1 MFQQMLN
8 ASRAVLLRPSVST
21 FEEYE
26 RDDLGW
32 ATIYV
37 AISAVIA
44 AILGAISFTLNRPY
58 MEQQLRDLERQLN
71 GQPLPPFATTLMG
84 GTSLTTAIISGLL
97 GTLIAF
103 FIWLGIIYL
112 LGRAFGGTGSFGQ
125 VAYDVALFWA
135 PIAVIRGLIG
145 VISIGPIAV
154 IGGVV
159 GLAVGLYNIYLSW
172 LSIQAG
178 MNLPGSKALWVILIP
193 LLLLV
198 VGCCGIIGVAVFALM
213 GASTSP

>member
-26 RDDLGW
+26 RNDLGW

-37 AISAVIA
+37 AISAVVA
-44 AILGAISFTLNRPY
+44 AILAAISFALNRPY
-58 MEQQLRDLERQLN
+58 LEQRMQDLQNQLN

-84 GTSLTTAIISGLL
+84 GTSITAAILSGLL
-97 GTLIAF
+97 STLIAF
-103 FIWLGIIYL
+103 FIWLGIIFL
-112 LGRAFGGTGSFGQ
+112 LGRAFGGTGSFGEL
-125 VAYDVALFWA
+125 AYDFALFWA

-145 VISIGPIAV
+145 VISIGPIAF
-154 IGGVV
+154 IGGLI

-172 LSIQAG
+172 LSIQSG
-178 MNLPGSKALWVILIP
+178 MNLSGGKALWVILIP
-193 LLLLV
+193 ILV
-198 VGCCGIIGVAVFALM
+198 LVIGCCGIIALVVFALA
-213 GASTSP
+213 GASAR